1 MYKTSTKAIISW
13 TILVV
18 FISISQPAKLP
29 VWGLIIPFILLYF
42 AVHYSVRLAFERKGQ
57 TNVRMRAVQ
66 RWLPIVVAI
75 SAVIVLALQS
85 IGQLSA
91 RDVIAVVLV
100 ILLGYFYV
108 HRNASKQKK

>member
-1 MYKTSTKAIISW
+1 MYKTSTKAVVSW

-42 AVHYSVRLAFERKGQ
+42 AVRYSVRLIFEHKAQ
-57 TNVRMRAVQ
+57 TNVRMRAAQ
-66 RWLPIVVAI
+66 RWLPVVI
-75 SAVIVLALQS
+75 AVCAVVVLALQS
-85 IGQLSA
+85 IGQLSM

-100 ILLGYFYV
+100 VLLGYFYV
-108 HRNASKQKK
+108 HRNASKPKK